1 MYFFCRSI
9 SPCRFYD
16 KNVLFQVQQSVL
28 VFAHDFELYNSTI
41 MIPLLI
47 LLISSLIVLT
57 IAIISSVGT
66 FFVVFYIMNKS
77 FSHRCDGYAH
87 AYYFTAEDYPKL
99 IRKEFNFLSNKKQRL
114 YGYLYHREGIEPRGL
129 IIFLHGIGAGHVAY
143 TRLINRLADSG
154 DIIMA
159 FDYTGCGMSEG
170 SSMKSM
176 IQGVVDLEYA
186 LKYVDQN
193 DEINK
198 LPRYTVGHSWG
209 GFLALNALNIKGN
222 KISKVVSFAGF
233 NTQTAAITTLKEKKH
248 YLAVP
253 FAFIN
258 NLFHYGKYALYS
270 SKKAL
275 RRTNANVLY
284 IQGKQDKAI
293 KPKYSGDI
301 FQKIALKKPNIK
313 VEIIEGKMHNC
324 YLSKRAQD
332 YQIELIKKYGIFRRP
347 IVDGYK
353 IDYDLL
359 TELDEDLMKQ
369 IIDFIG

>member
-1 MYFFCRSI
+1 
-9 SPCRFYD
+9 
-16 KNVLFQVQQSVL
+16 
-28 VFAHDFELYNSTI
+28 

-47 LLISSLIVLT
+47 LLISSLIVLVVAT
-57 IAIISSVGT
+57 LSSVGT

-77 FSHRCDGYAH
+77 FGRRCDGYAH
-87 AYYFTAEDYPKL
+87 AYYFTAEDYPEL
-99 IRKEFNFLSNKKQRL
+99 SRDGFSFLSNKKQRL
-114 YGYLYHREGIEPRGL
+114 YGYLYHREGIEPKGL

-154 DIIMA
+154 NIIMA

-170 SSMKSM
+170 RSMKSM

-186 LKYVDQN
+186 LKYIDQN
-193 DEINK
+193 DEIKK
-198 LPRYTVGHSWG
+198 LPRYAIGHSWG
-209 GFLALNALNIKGN
+209 GFLALNVLNIKDSN
-222 KISKVVSFAGF
+222 VLKVVSLAGF
-233 NTQTAAITTLKEKKH
+233 DTQTSAITTLKEKKQ

-253 FAFIN
+253 FAFLN

-275 RRTNANVLY
+275 KRTSAEVLY
-284 IQGKQDKAI
+284 IQGEQDRSI
-293 KPKYSGDI
+293 KPKYSGEI
-301 FQKIALKKPNIK
+301 FQKIALNKRNIK

-332 YQIELIKKYGIFRRP
+332 YQTAMIKKYGIFRRP
-347 IVDGYK
+347 ITDGYK

-359 TELDEDLMKQ
+359 TELDENLMKQ